1 MGTCCLDSSNP
12 AGRGK
17 NSCWNLQQ
25 PWSMSSHAR
34 GLYIHPG
41 SFLNGDFHDS
51 SHTLCK
57 IRLYMYTFYLSALM
71 IRCLAKLTF
80 QQVSI
85 DLLLRIS
92 LDKFTCIFNFLA
104 HEPKAMHL
112 IQRKLS
118 RTDKR
123 RFKRI
128 KKVIRFHI
136 FPSDHAI
143 MICYRFANIHKIKT

>member
-1 MGTCCLDSSNP
+1 MISASLWTNTGRRWLLPGRRRWSDMGTCCLDSSNP
-12 AGRGK
+12 VGRGK

-41 SFLNGDFHDS
+41 SFLNGDFPDS

-85 DLLLRIS
+85 DLVLRIW
-92 LDKFTCIFNFLA
+92 LRQIYMYLIFLRMNLKQCIWFSGSCL
-104 HEPKAMHL
+104 ELTKDVL
-112 IQRKLS
+112 KE
-118 RTDKR
+118 
-123 RFKRI
+123 
-128 KKVIRFHI
+128 
-136 FPSDHAI
+136 
-143 MICYRFANIHKIKT
+143 

>member
-17 NSCWNLQQ
+17 NFCWNLQQ

-57 IRLYMYTFYLSALM
+57 IRLYMYTFYLAALV
-71 IRCLAKLTF
+71 IRHLAEINFPASQHRFGFAHLT
-80 QQVSI
+80 QTNLHV
-85 DLLLRIS
+85 
-92 LDKFTCIFNFLA
+92 FNFLA

-123 RFKRI
+123 RFKRV
-128 KKVIRFHI
+128 KKLYVFIFSQVIT
-136 FPSDHAI
+136 PS
-143 MICYRFANIHKIKT
+143 